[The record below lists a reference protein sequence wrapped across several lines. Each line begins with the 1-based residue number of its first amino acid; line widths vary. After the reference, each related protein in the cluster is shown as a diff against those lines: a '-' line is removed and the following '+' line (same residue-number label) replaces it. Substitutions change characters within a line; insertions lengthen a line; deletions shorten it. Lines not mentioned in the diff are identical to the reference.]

1 MTDIPAIG
9 PEKTA
14 VITGGAAGIGLA
26 VAKSLAG
33 KGMNIVLVDIRVDVL
48 EAAAAEVKEAGAA
61 AVMTR
66 DTDVPDRAA
75 VDALREAV
83 YARFAHV
90 DVLMCNAGIQPGSDV
105 FDSTDT

>member
-66 DTDVPDRAA
+66 DTDVSDRAA